1 MESKSPEKQVG
12 IRDAQGRFVKGST
25 GNAGGRPKRGES
37 WSEIIAIV
45 LEEQHGQ
52 SRQTIR
58 EAIVRRAA
66 EMAVDGD
73 YRARAWLADRES
85 GTPRQSVFLTPRA
98 LDQVVVIG

>member
-1 MESKSPEKQVG
+1 VESETPEKQVG
-12 IRDAQGRFVKGST
+12 LRDSLGRFAKGST

-37 WSEIIAIV
+37 WAEIIAKV
-45 LEEQHGQ
+45 LEEQYRQ

-66 EMAVDGD
+66 EMAVEGD

-85 GTPRQSVFLTPRA
+85 GTPRQSVYITPRER
-98 LDQVVVIG
+98 DEVVVIG